1 MSSLTMLLTSVFRK
15 SLFCRGMFHVSLL
28 RRCRRLPGLGMFL
41 LGAVYLSSG
50 CSLLHVFKS
59 STAIKQI
66 QVNAESGANQNTAT
80 ALDIVFVYD
89 DNAVA
94 LLPKTGPEWFEK
106 KAALT
111 LSMAT
116 AIAVVSLQIPPATL
130 VNVPLPAGHSK
141 AIGVYCFVNYLS
153 VAGQA
158 VSNLTPYKSVAIWL
172 TPNNVIYKG
181 G

>member
-1 MSSLTMLLTSVFRK
+1 MCRLTMSSLTMLRKNLFHNNLFRVWPC
-15 SLFCRGMFHVSLL
+15 CRCGSLL
-28 RRCRRLPGLGMFL
+28 SLGVVVL
-41 LGAVYLSSG
+41 LSG
-50 CSLLHVFKS
+50 CSLLNLFKT
-59 STAIKQI
+59 STAIKHI
-66 QVNAESGANQNTAT
+66 QVNAEIGANQNTAT

-94 LLPKTGPEWFEK
+94 LLPKTGPEWFAK

-116 AIAVVSLQIPPATL
+116 AIAVVSLQMPPATL
-130 VNVPLPAGHSK
+130 TTVHLPAGHSK
-141 AIGVYCFVNYLS
+141 AIGVYCFVNYFS

-158 VSNLTPYKSVAIWL
+158 VSNLTPYKTMEISL

-181 G
+181 S